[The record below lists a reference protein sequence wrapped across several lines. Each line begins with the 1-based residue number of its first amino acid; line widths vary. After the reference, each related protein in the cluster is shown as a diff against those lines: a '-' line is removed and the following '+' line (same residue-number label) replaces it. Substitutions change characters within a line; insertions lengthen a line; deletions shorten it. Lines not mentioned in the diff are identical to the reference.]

1 MKYLNFILTSCN
13 KMPIYTFSFLTTS
26 SEKKIKRIDPR
37 VVTNPE
43 TLPRVTRVQLRSL
56 RLDCQMAPPISRRLE
71 VEWSSPRIAC
81 SVIESTWRL
90 HMASI
95 HFDTRFLLLHR
106 SVEFFRVSLAFYS
119 TSRHS
124 CNRPHRIRI
133 YKRLEIGLLSLL
145 VIRNVANTRSS
156 YKFVRARVCLD
167 RISYLKR
174 ATLEPGDVA

>member
-1 MKYLNFILTSCN
+1 
-13 KMPIYTFSFLTTS
+13 
-26 SEKKIKRIDPR
+26 
-37 VVTNPE
+37 
-43 TLPRVTRVQLRSL
+43 
-56 RLDCQMAPPISRRLE
+56 MAPPISRRLE
-71 VEWSSPRIAC
+71 VEWSSARIAC

-119 TSRHS
+119 TPRHS

-145 VIRNVANTRSS
+145 VIRNMANTRSS
-156 YKFVRARVCLD
+156 YKFVRACVCFGSDFVFKACYAWTGRCCRVSFV
-167 RISYLKR
+167 RFWVNESVIFTSAVEYWSYM
-174 ATLEPGDVA
+174 

>member
-1 MKYLNFILTSCN
+1 
-13 KMPIYTFSFLTTS
+13 
-26 SEKKIKRIDPR
+26 
-37 VVTNPE
+37 
-43 TLPRVTRVQLRSL
+43 
-56 RLDCQMAPPISRRLE
+56 MAPPISRRLE

-106 SVEFFRVSLAFYS
+106 TVEFFRVSLAFYS
-119 TSRHS
+119 TPRHS

-145 VIRNVANTRSS
+145 VAFATWLTR
-156 YKFVRARVCLD
+156 VRATSLFELAFVLD
-167 RISYLKR
+167 QISYLKR
-174 ATLEPGDVA
+174 ATLEPGDVVA

>member
-1 MKYLNFILTSCN
+1 
-13 KMPIYTFSFLTTS
+13 
-26 SEKKIKRIDPR
+26 
-37 VVTNPE
+37 
-43 TLPRVTRVQLRSL
+43 
-56 RLDCQMAPPISRRLE
+56 MAPPISRRLE
-71 VEWSSPRIAC
+71 VEWFSPRIAC
-81 SVIESTWRL
+81 SVIEGTWRL

-119 TSRHS
+119 TPHHS

-156 YKFVRARVCLD
+156 YKFVEFAFVLD

-174 ATLEPGDVA
+174 ATPEPGGCRVSFVRFWVNESVIFTSAVEY